1 MFGEWE
7 EKKRERGPFSL
18 TNQTSVLFFFS
29 LSSLCPVPLCAL
41 SPSHLSVDMS
51 GVAKVLKAIEGR
63 RWERVEEMV
72 REEDGPSSL
81 LNTITTY
88 YDCSLFQYSL
98 KYGCP
103 VSLIKWMVREG
114 GADPLII
121 SEDGDTSMHYA
132 CQCDEEDEFDN
143 SVKVVDFLAEC
154 GVDAAKKKGDRGR
167 LPSHLAAYRGNVPA
181 LRRLIE
187 HFGVSADAADDY
199 GATHLH
205 CAAFNGSGDAIPY
218 LAVNAQ
224 ASIHAKN
231 KVRCLSP
238 IPLFSSL
245 TSSPASPI
253 ITGRR
258 HCS

>member
-1 MFGEWE
+1 
-7 EKKRERGPFSL
+7 
-18 TNQTSVLFFFS
+18 
-29 LSSLCPVPLCAL
+29 
-41 SPSHLSVDMS
+41 MS
-51 GVAKVLKAIEGR
+51 GVVEVLREAIKGR

-81 LNTITTY
+81 LNTITPGRA
-88 YDCSLFQYSL
+88 CSLFQYSL
-98 KYGCP
+98 CYGCP
-103 VSLIKWMVREG
+103 VSLVKWMVREG
-114 GADPLII
+114 GADPLFIDKHG
-121 SEDGDTSMHYA
+121 STSMHFA
-132 CQCDEEDEFDN
+132 CQCIMEDEFDN

-154 GVDAAKKKGDRGR
+154 GVDAAKKKSDGGM
-167 LPSHLAAYRGNVPA
+167 LPSHWAAHRGNVPA

-187 HFGVSADAADDY
+187 HFGVSADAADDDGY
-199 GATHLH
+199 THLH
-205 CAAFNGSGDAIPY
+205 YAALNGSGDAIPY

-231 KVRCLSP
+231 EVRCLSP